1 MSSISIVVPVYN
13 TEKYLDKCISSILN
27 QTFTDFELILVNDG
41 STDNSIDILKKYKNI
56 DSRVVII
63 DKKNEGSI
71 KARKEGIKKSQSE
84 YITFVDSDDWLENN
98 ALERAYNELKK
109 NNSDVVVFNMYKVI
123 DKLGL
128 IKKENNTYYFN
139 KKNTYTGD
147 EIREELAAAYLHG
160 HPFPAGLCGKIYKT
174 KYIKESGKYLNRIS
188 FLGDDLYYNLE
199 IFLKVK
205 KVSMVNI
212 PLYYYRAGGNTS
224 KYMPY
229 LFDDMVNGY
238 KIQKEVIEEYYQ
250 DSIKKR
256 YNGISI
262 MLINTLKTC
271 LYNIFYSDLG
281 DVKIKETIKEYTKNN
296 EILEAIKNDG
306 VKRYFNDEFLQAIEK
321 SDELYLFNIGKK
333 RYRKSKLRSN
343 AIKILSLMG

>member
-1 MSSISIVVPVYN
+1 M
-13 TEKYLDKCISSILN
+13 
-27 QTFTDFELILVNDG
+27 
-41 STDNSIDILKKYKNI
+41 
-56 DSRVVII
+56 
-63 DKKNEGSI
+63 
-71 KARKEGIKKSQSE
+71 
-84 YITFVDSDDWLENN
+84 
-98 ALERAYNELKK
+98 KK

-250 DSIKKR
+250 DSKQKR
-256 YNGISI
+256 YNGASI
-262 MLINTLKTC
+262 MLLNTFKTE
-271 LYNIFYSDLG
+271 LANIFFSEFKEENIKNSISLYLKNEEI
-281 DVKIKETIKEYTKNN
+281 KIA
-296 EILEAIKNDG
+296 LSNDG
-306 VKRYFNDEFLQAIEK
+306 VKAYFDNEFIKAMNTQDINY
-321 SDELYLFNIGKK
+321 LYNLGNKLYKK
-333 RYRKSKLRSN
+333 TKLRKY
-343 AIKILSLMG
+343 IVKFLSFI

>member
-98 ALERAYNELKK
+98 ALEIAYNELKK

-174 KYIKESGKYLNRIS
+174 RYIKESGKYLNRIS

-238 KIQKEVIEEYYQ
+238 KIQKEVIEEYYK
-250 DSIKKR
+250 DSKQKR
-256 YNGISI
+256 YNGTSI
-262 MLINTLKTC
+262 MFLNTFKTE
-271 LYNIFYSDLG
+271 LANIFFSEFKEENIKNSISLYLKNEEI
-281 DVKIKETIKEYTKNN
+281 KIA
-296 EILEAIKNDG
+296 LSNDG
-306 VKRYFNDEFLQAIEK
+306 VKAYFDNEFIKAMNTQDINY
-321 SDELYLFNIGKK
+321 LYNLGYKLYKK
-333 RYRKSKLRSN
+333 TKLRRY
-343 AIKILSLMG
+343 IVKFLSFI